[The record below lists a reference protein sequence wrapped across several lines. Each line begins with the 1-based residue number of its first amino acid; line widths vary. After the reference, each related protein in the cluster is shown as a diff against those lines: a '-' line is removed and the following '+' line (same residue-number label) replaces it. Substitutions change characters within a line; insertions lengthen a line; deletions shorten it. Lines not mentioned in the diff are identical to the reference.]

1 MVSERDTCI
10 GIYTAEHT
18 HSFRHSMADNQT
30 IAVYH
35 HIAGHFDFGSGFSVF
50 PMEGF

>member
-10 GIYTAEHT
+10 GVYTAEHT
-18 HSFRHSMADNQT
+18 HSFRHIMADNQT

-35 HIAGHFDFGSGFSVF
+35 HNIGNFDFGSGFSVF

>member
-10 GIYTAEHT
+10 GVYTAGHT
-18 HSFRHSMADNQT
+18 HLLRHIMADNQT
-30 IAVYH
+30 IGVYH

-50 PMEGF
+50 SMEGF